1 MKKNKELTSLQKAII
16 EKAKKSRDMLPKG
29 QLLELVNA
37 QLEKPVKSVKI
48 SQCLSGY
55 QFDANVLEAVIKAGL
70 AYDDRLMKMAQ

>member
-1 MKKNKELTSLQKAII
+1 MKNNKELTTVQKAVI
-16 EKAKKSRDMLPKG
+16 EKAQKSRDMLPKG
-29 QLLELVNA
+29 KLLELVNSH
-37 QLEKPVKSVKI
+37 LDKPVKSVKI